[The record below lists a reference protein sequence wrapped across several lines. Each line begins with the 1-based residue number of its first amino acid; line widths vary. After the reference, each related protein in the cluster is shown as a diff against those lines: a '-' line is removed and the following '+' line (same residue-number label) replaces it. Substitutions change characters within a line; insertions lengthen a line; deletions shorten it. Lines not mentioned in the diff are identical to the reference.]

1 MIMRKQKD
9 TMGLKIHPEDVKKE
23 RVDVTNTQKI
33 NLLQNLNYQFNR
45 EQLDKLKNSNL
56 SHVAEQR

>member
-9 TMGLKIHPEDVKKE
+9 IMGLKIHPEEAKKE

-33 NLLQNLNYQFNR
+33 NLLKNLNYQFNR
-45 EQLDKLKNSNL
+45 E
-56 SHVAEQR
+56 